1 MSDFAPALLLYT
13 GWYFLYNSCMIT
25 LQKYIRQSATYKVF
39 SHLLLTAEGFFDTL
53 GKIAQIGFHV
63 LRCILKFEVSPKEL
77 LAQCDRF
84 GVSSLP
90 ITLSIVG
97 MTSIIVAS
105 QVAHEMVKQGGGNF
119 VGLLM
124 TILIVREVGAIMS
137 GFAITSM
144 IGSSL
149 ASELATMRVTEQVD
163 AIEVLGIDSVRY
175 LFVPRILSG
184 IIMMPFV
191 VILASVVGVLLGAVT
206 SDMFAGLTY
215 RAYFDSVWL
224 GLYMKDL
231 MVCLLK
237 AAVFGATISLIS
249 CTCGYFASG
258 GAKGVGIA
266 TTKAVVWSFIA
277 VVVLDMIFAV
287 LFFF

>member
-1 MSDFAPALLLYT
+1 MT
-13 GWYFLYNSCMIT
+13 TI
-25 LQKYIRQSATYKVF
+25 QKYLKQSATYKVF
-39 SHLLLTAEGFFDTL
+39 SEILVICAGFLDTV
-53 GKIAQIGFHV
+53 GKISQMGFHV
-63 LRCILKFEVSPKEL
+63 VRSILKGEINRKEL
-77 LAQCDRF
+77 ITQCDRF

-149 ASELATMRVTEQVD
+149 ASELATMRVTEQID
-163 AIEVLGIDSVRY
+163 AIDVLDVDSVSY
-175 LFVPRILSG
+175 LFVPRVLSG
-184 IIMMPFV
+184 AIMMPFV
-191 VILASVVGVLLGAVT
+191 VILASIVGVLLGAVT
-206 SDMFAGLTY
+206 SDLFGGLTY
-215 RAYFDSVWL
+215 RAYFDSAWL

-231 MVCLLK
+231 GVCLLK
-237 AAVFGATISLIS
+237 AATFGAVIALIS
-249 CTCGYFASG
+249 CTCGYYASG
-258 GAKGVGIA
+258 GAKGVGLA

-277 VVVLDMIFAV
+277 IVVLDMVFAI

>member
-1 MSDFAPALLLYT
+1 MIAKFELLC
-13 GWYFLYNSCMIT
+13 YNSGMEIT
-25 LQKYIRQSATYKVF
+25 LSKYLRQSATYKVF
-39 SHLLLTAEGFFDTL
+39 SHLGVVFADFLDTL

-63 LRCILKFEVSPKEL
+63 LRCIFKGEISKKEL
-77 LAQCDRF
+77 LLQCDRF

-119 VGLLM
+119 VGMLM

-163 AIEVLGIDSVRY
+163 AIDVLGVDSIRY
-175 LFVPRILSG
+175 LFVPRVLSG
-184 IIMMPFV
+184 IVMMPFV

-215 RAYFDSVWL
+215 RAYFDSAWL

-231 MVCLLK
+231 WVSLLK
-237 AAVFGATISLIS
+237 ASVFGGTIALIS
-249 CTCGYFASG
+249 CTCGFHATG

-266 TTKAVVWSFIA
+266 TTKAVVWSFISI
-277 VVVLDMIFAV
+277 VVLDMVFAV

>member
-1 MSDFAPALLLYT
+1 MCLIKNLSLC
-13 GWYFLYNSCMIT
+13 YNSFMIT
-25 LQKYIRQSATYKVF
+25 LQKYLRQSATYKVF
-39 SHLLLTAEGFFDTL
+39 AHFKVVCSDFLDTL

-63 LRCILKFEVSPKEL
+63 LKCILKGEIERKEL
-77 LAQCDRF
+77 IAQCDRF

-163 AIEVLGIDSVRY
+163 AIEVLGVDSIRY
-175 LFVPRILSG
+175 LFVPRVLSG
-184 IIMMPFV
+184 AIMMPFV
-191 VILASVVGVLLGAVT
+191 VILASVAGVLLGAVT

-215 RAYFDSVWL
+215 RAYFDSAWL

-231 MVCLLK
+231 GVCLLK
-237 AAVFGATISLIS
+237 AATFGATISLIS
-249 CTCGYFASG
+249 CTCGYYASG

-277 VVVLDMIFAV
+277 IVVWDMVFAI

>member
-1 MSDFAPALLLYT
+1 MIAIFELLC
-13 GWYFLYNSCMIT
+13 YNSGMEIT
-25 LQKYIRQSATYKVF
+25 LSKYLRQSATYKVF
-39 SHLLLTAEGFFDTL
+39 SHLGVVFADFLDTL

-63 LRCILKFEVSPKEL
+63 LQCIFKGEISKKEL
-77 LAQCDRF
+77 LLQCDRF

-119 VGLLM
+119 VGMLM

-163 AIEVLGIDSVRY
+163 AIDVLGVDSIRY
-175 LFVPRILSG
+175 LFVPRVLSG
-184 IIMMPFV
+184 IVMMPFV

-215 RAYFDSVWL
+215 RAYFDSAWL

-231 MVCLLK
+231 WVSLLK
-237 AAVFGATISLIS
+237 ASVFGGTIALIS
-249 CTCGYFASG
+249 CTCGFHATG

-266 TTKAVVWSFIA
+266 TTKAVVWSFISI
-277 VVVLDMIFAV
+277 VVLDMVFAV

>member
-1 MSDFAPALLLYT
+1 MIAIFELLC
-13 GWYFLYNSCMIT
+13 YNYGMEIT
-25 LQKYIRQSATYKVF
+25 LSKYLRQSATYKVF
-39 SHLLLTAEGFFDTL
+39 SHLGVVFADFLDTL

-63 LRCILKFEVSPKEL
+63 LRCIFKGEISKKEL
-77 LAQCDRF
+77 LLQCDRF

-119 VGLLM
+119 VGMLM

-163 AIEVLGIDSVRY
+163 AIDVLGVDPIRY
-175 LFVPRILSG
+175 LFVPRVLSG

-215 RAYFDSVWL
+215 RAYFDSAWL

-231 MVCLLK
+231 WVSLLK
-237 AAVFGATISLIS
+237 ASVFGGTIALIS
-249 CTCGYFASG
+249 CTCGFHATG

-266 TTKAVVWSFIA
+266 TTKAVVWSFISI
-277 VVVLDMIFAV
+277 VVLDMVFAV

>member
-1 MSDFAPALLLYT
+1 
-13 GWYFLYNSCMIT
+13 MIT
-25 LQKYIRQSATYKVF
+25 LAKYLRQSATYKVF
-39 SHLLLTAEGFFDTL
+39 SHFGTLFADFLDTL
-53 GKIAQIGFHV
+53 GKIVQIGSHV
-63 LRCILKFEVSPKEL
+63 AKCILKGGISIREL
-77 LAQCDRF
+77 VFQCDRF

-105 QVAHEMVKQGGGNF
+105 QVAHEMVKQGGSHF
-119 VGLLM
+119 VGMLM
-124 TILIVREVGAIMS
+124 TILIVREVGSIMS

-163 AIEVLGIDSVRY
+163 AIDVLGVDSVRY
-175 LFVPRILSG
+175 LFVPRVLSG

-191 VILASVVGVLLGAVT
+191 VILSSVFGVLLGAVT
-206 SDMFAGLTY
+206 SDLFAGLTY
-215 RAYFDSVWL
+215 RAYFDSAWL

-231 MVCLLK
+231 WVSLLK
-237 AAVFGATISLIS
+237 SAVFGGTISLIS

-277 VVVLDMIFAV
+277 IVVWDMIFAV

>member
-1 MSDFAPALLLYT
+1 
-13 GWYFLYNSCMIT
+13 MIT
-25 LQKYIRQSATYKVF
+25 FSKYLRQSATYKVF
-39 SHLLLTAEGFFDTL
+39 SQLFKLFSDFLDTL
-53 GKIAQIGFHV
+53 GKMAQIGVHV
-63 LRCILKFEVSPKEL
+63 LKCILKGEIEWGELVS
-77 LAQCDRF
+77 QCDRF
-84 GVSSLP
+84 GVTSLP

-105 QVAHEMVKQGGGNF
+105 QVAHEMVKQGGSSF
-119 VGLLM
+119 VGMLM

-137 GFAITSM
+137 GFAIISM

-163 AIEVLGIDSVRY
+163 AIEVLGVDPIRY
-175 LFVPRILSG
+175 LFVPRVLSG

-191 VILASVVGVLLGAVT
+191 VIIASVVGVLLGAVT

-215 RAYFDSVWL
+215 RAYFDSAWL

-231 MVCLLK
+231 WVSLLK
-237 AAVFGATISLIS
+237 SAVFGGTIALMS
-249 CTCGYFASG
+249 CTCGYFATG

-266 TTKAVVWSFIA
+266 TTRAVVWSFIA
-277 VVVLDMIFAV
+277 IVVWDMVFAV

>member
-1 MSDFAPALLLYT
+1 MVMLNRYL
-13 GWYFLYNSCMIT
+13 
-25 LQKYIRQSATYKVF
+25 RQSPTYRLF
-39 SHLLLTAEGFFDTL
+39 LHFLRGCADFLDTI

-63 LRCILKFEVSPKEL
+63 LKCIFRGEISIKEL
-77 LAQCDRF
+77 FYQCDRF

-119 VGLLM
+119 VGMLM

-149 ASELATMRVTEQVD
+149 ASELATMRVTEQID
-163 AIEVLGIDSVRY
+163 AIDVLGVDSIRY
-175 LFVPRILSG
+175 LFVPRVLSG

-191 VILASVVGVLLGAVT
+191 VIIASVVGALLGAVT
-206 SDMFAGLTY
+206 SEMFAGLTY
-215 RAYFDSVWL
+215 RAYFDSAWL

-231 MVCLLK
+231 WVSLLK
-237 AAVFGATISLIS
+237 AAVFGGTISLIS
-249 CTCGYFASG
+249 CTCGFFASG
-258 GAKGVGIA
+258 GAKGVGLA

-277 VVVLDMIFAV
+277 IVIWDMVFAI

>member
-1 MSDFAPALLLYT
+1 MAMLS
-13 GWYFLYNSCMIT
+13 
-25 LQKYIRQSATYKVF
+25 KYLRQSATYKVF
-39 SHLLLTAEGFFDTL
+39 MHFMELFSDFLDTV
-53 GKIAQIGFHV
+53 GKIAQIGVHV
-63 LRCILKFEVSPKEL
+63 LISIFKGEISWREL
-77 LAQCDRF
+77 IVQCDRF

-163 AIEVLGIDSVRY
+163 AIDVLGVDAVSY
-175 LFVPRILSG
+175 LFVPRVLSG

-206 SDMFAGLTY
+206 SDLFAGLTY
-215 RAYFDSVWL
+215 RAYFDSAWL
-224 GLYMKDL
+224 GLFMKDL
-231 MVCLLK
+231 WVSLLK
-237 AAVFGATISLIS
+237 ASVFGGTISLIS
-249 CTCGYFASG
+249 CTCGFFASG

-277 VVVLDMIFAV
+277 IVVWDMIFAI

>member
-1 MSDFAPALLLYT
+1 MIAIFELLC
-13 GWYFLYNSCMIT
+13 YNSGMEIT
-25 LQKYIRQSATYKVF
+25 LSKYLRQSATYKVF
-39 SHLLLTAEGFFDTL
+39 SHLGVVFADFLNTL

-63 LRCILKFEVSPKEL
+63 LRCIFKGEISKKEL
-77 LAQCDRF
+77 LLQCDRF

-119 VGLLM
+119 VGMLM
-124 TILIVREVGAIMS
+124 TILIVREVGSIMS

-163 AIEVLGIDSVRY
+163 AIDVLGVDPIRY
-175 LFVPRILSG
+175 LFVPRVLSG
-184 IIMMPFV
+184 IVMMPFV

-215 RAYFDSVWL
+215 RAYFDSAWL

-231 MVCLLK
+231 WVSLLK
-237 AAVFGATISLIS
+237 ASVFGGTIALIS
-249 CTCGYFASG
+249 CTCGFHATG

-266 TTKAVVWSFIA
+266 TTKAVVWSFISI
-277 VVVLDMIFAV
+277 VVLDMVFAV

>member
-1 MSDFAPALLLYT
+1 MIAIFELLC
-13 GWYFLYNSCMIT
+13 YNSGMEIT
-25 LQKYIRQSATYKVF
+25 LSKYLRQSATYKVF
-39 SHLLLTAEGFFDTL
+39 SHLGVVFADFLDTL

-63 LRCILKFEVSPKEL
+63 LRCIFKGEISKKEL
-77 LAQCDRF
+77 LLQCDRF
-84 GVSSLP
+84 GVSSLS

-119 VGLLM
+119 VGMLM

-163 AIEVLGIDSVRY
+163 AIDVLGVDPIRY
-175 LFVPRILSG
+175 LFVPRVLSG
-184 IIMMPFV
+184 IVMMPFV

-215 RAYFDSVWL
+215 RAYFDSAWL

-231 MVCLLK
+231 WVSLLK
-237 AAVFGATISLIS
+237 ASVFGGTIALIS
-249 CTCGYFASG
+249 CTCGFNATG

-266 TTKAVVWSFIA
+266 TTKAVVWSFISI
-277 VVVLDMIFAV
+277 VVLDMVFAV

>member
-1 MSDFAPALLLYT
+1 MIAIFELLC
-13 GWYFLYNSCMIT
+13 YNSGMEIT
-25 LQKYIRQSATYKVF
+25 LSKYLRQSATYKVF
-39 SHLLLTAEGFFDTL
+39 SHLGIVFADFLDTL

-63 LRCILKFEVSPKEL
+63 LRCIFKGEISKKEL
-77 LAQCDRF
+77 LLQCDRF
-84 GVSSLP
+84 GVTSLP

-119 VGLLM
+119 VGMLM

-163 AIEVLGIDSVRY
+163 AIDVLGVDPIRY
-175 LFVPRILSG
+175 LFVPRVLSG
-184 IIMMPFV
+184 IVMMPFV

-215 RAYFDSVWL
+215 RAYFDSAWL

-231 MVCLLK
+231 WVSLLK
-237 AAVFGATISLIS
+237 ASVFGGTIALIS
-249 CTCGYFASG
+249 CTCGFHATG

-266 TTKAVVWSFIA
+266 TTKAVVWSFISI
-277 VVVLDMIFAV
+277 VVLDMVFAV

>member
-1 MSDFAPALLLYT
+1 MIAIFELLC
-13 GWYFLYNSCMIT
+13 YNSGMEIT
-25 LQKYIRQSATYKVF
+25 LSKYLRQSATYKVF
-39 SHLLLTAEGFFDTL
+39 SHLGVVFADFLDTL

-63 LRCILKFEVSPKEL
+63 FRCIFKGEISKKEL
-77 LAQCDRF
+77 LLQCDRF

-119 VGLLM
+119 VGMLM

-163 AIEVLGIDSVRY
+163 AIDVLGVDPIGY
-175 LFVPRILSG
+175 LFVPRVLSG
-184 IIMMPFV
+184 IVMMPFV

-215 RAYFDSVWL
+215 RAYFDSAWL

-231 MVCLLK
+231 WVSLLK
-237 AAVFGATISLIS
+237 ASVFGGTIALIS
-249 CTCGYFASG
+249 CTCGFHATG

-266 TTKAVVWSFIA
+266 TTKAVVWSFISI
-277 VVVLDMIFAV
+277 VVLDMVFAV

>member
-1 MSDFAPALLLYT
+1 MIAIFELLC
-13 GWYFLYNSCMIT
+13 YNSGMEIT
-25 LQKYIRQSATYKVF
+25 LSKYLRQSATYKVF
-39 SHLLLTAEGFFDTL
+39 SHLGVVFADFLDTL

-63 LRCILKFEVSPKEL
+63 LRCIFKGEISKKEL
-77 LAQCDRF
+77 LLQCDRF

-119 VGLLM
+119 VGMLM

-163 AIEVLGIDSVRY
+163 AIDVLGVDPIRY
-175 LFVPRILSG
+175 LFVPRVLSG
-184 IIMMPFV
+184 IVMMPFI

-215 RAYFDSVWL
+215 RAYFDSAWL

-231 MVCLLK
+231 WVSLLK
-237 AAVFGATISLIS
+237 ASVFGGTIALIS
-249 CTCGYFASG
+249 CTCGFHATG

-266 TTKAVVWSFIA
+266 TTKAVVWSFISI
-277 VVVLDMIFAV
+277 VVLDMVFAV

>member
-1 MSDFAPALLLYT
+1 MIAIFELLC
-13 GWYFLYNSCMIT
+13 YNSGMEIT
-25 LQKYIRQSATYKVF
+25 LSKYLRQSATYKVF
-39 SHLLLTAEGFFDTL
+39 SHLGVVFADFLDTL

-63 LRCILKFEVSPKEL
+63 LRCIFKGEISKKEL
-77 LAQCDRF
+77 LLQCDRF

-119 VGLLM
+119 VGMLM

-163 AIEVLGIDSVRY
+163 AIDVLGVDSIRY
-175 LFVPRILSG
+175 LFVPRVLSG

-215 RAYFDSVWL
+215 RAYFDSAWL

-231 MVCLLK
+231 WVSLLK
-237 AAVFGATISLIS
+237 ASVFGGTIALIS
-249 CTCGYFASG
+249 CTCGFHATG

-266 TTKAVVWSFIA
+266 TTKAVVWSFISI
-277 VVVLDMIFAV
+277 VVLDMVFAV